1 MSSQSD
7 RNEPRSRAGIAF
19 STNGYRVLAVACI
32 ALIIAGRAAS
42 GQAAATVQQI
52 THGPKN
58 HLFGYVGHGGT
69 IPWNASGQYI
79 VGLRTDFHDR
89 MPKPDESAEIVVID
103 TRNRFRV
110 EVVDRTR
117 AWNLQQ
123 GTMLFWIPGAAD
135 SQFLFN
141 DKEPETGVVFSVLYD
156 IKDRRRVREFRFGNE
171 SIANGGVSPIRDEF
185 AGINYGKITRSREV
199 ISYPGAYDHT
209 ADENPANPDFDGLFR
224 IDIRTGERHLLVSYS
239 QLSGLILNTEKNRS
253 RLGDPDRYPIY
264 VHHTMWSRDGE
275 WIFFLVR
282 GKQNK
287 RPDQSCVIRRDG
299 TGLSKVPY
307 AGHPEWSAKN
317 ELILGS
323 KKPEHAG
330 AFNLWDITAGKWSGT
345 IGARGVFPDT
355 IDDNALSPDTKW
367 YVGSQ
372 KRGDRCYYTFY
383 RFADGHSFESP
394 PVPTKAGGGTVRIDP
409 APRWSRTS
417 DTILVPGLANDG
429 TRQLF
434 LVRLR

>member
-1 MSSQSD
+1 MIPFNC
-7 RNEPRSRAGIAF
+7 RRVLCFIGIALF
-19 STNGYRVLAVACI
+19 MTDCTANGQST
-32 ALIIAGRAAS
+32 
-42 GQAAATVQQI
+42 ATVQQI

-58 HLFGYVGHGGT
+58 HFFGYVGHGGT
-69 IPWNASGQYI
+69 IPWNATGRYI
-79 VGLRTDFHDR
+79 VGLRTSFHDH
-89 MPKPDESAEIVVID
+89 MPEPDDAAEIVLIN
-103 TRNRFRV
+103 TQNEFHV
-110 EVVDRTR
+110 EVVDRTL

-135 SQFLFN
+135 SRFLFN
-141 DKEPETGVVFSVLYD
+141 DKDPETGVVFTVLYD
-156 IKDRRRVREFRFGNE
+156 INERRRVREYRFDSE
-171 SIANGGVSPIRDEF
+171 SIANGGVSPVRDEF

-199 ISYPGAYDHT
+199 ISYPGAFDHT
-209 ADENPANPDFDGLFR
+209 ADENPANPDSDGLFR
-224 IDIRTGERHLLVSYS
+224 IDIKTGSRQLLVSYA
-239 QLSGLILNTEKNRS
+239 QLSELILDTEANRA
-253 RLGDPDRYPIY
+253 RLGAPDKYPIY
-264 VHHTMWSRDGE
+264 VHHTMWSRDGQ

-287 RPDQSCVIRRDG
+287 LPDQSCAVRRDG
-299 TGLSKVPY
+299 TGLRKVPY

-330 AFNLWDITAGKWSGT
+330 AFNLWDVAAGKWSGT
-345 IGARGVFPDT
+345 IGGRGIFADT

-372 KRGDRCYYTFY
+372 KRGNECFYTFY
-383 RFADGHSFESP
+383 RFADGRSFESP

-409 APRWSRTS
+409 APRWNRDS
-417 DTILVPGLANDG
+417 DTILTSGLASDG

-434 LVRLR
+434 LVRIR

>member
-1 MSSQSD
+1 MIVFPFTSC
-7 RNEPRSRAGIAF
+7 
-19 STNGYRVLAVACI
+19 RVLCFVGTSLLIAACAESAETVA
-32 ALIIAGRAAS
+32 S
-42 GQAAATVQQI
+42 VQQI

-58 HLFGYVGHGGT
+58 HFFGYVGHGGT
-69 IPWNASGQYI
+69 IPWNASERYI
-79 VGLRTDFHDR
+79 VGLRANFHDR
-89 MPKPDESAEIVVID
+89 MPKPDDAAEIVLID
-103 TRNRFRV
+103 TRNKFRV
-110 EVVDRTR
+110 EVVDHTL

-123 GTMLFWIPGAAD
+123 GTMLFWIPDAAE
-135 SQFLFN
+135 SRFLFN
-141 DKEPETGVVFSVLYD
+141 DKDSETGVVFSVLYD
-156 IKDRRRVREFRFGNE
+156 IREGRRVREFRFGNE
-171 SIANGGVSPIRDEF
+171 SIANGGVSPARDEF

-199 ISYPGAYDHT
+199 ISYPGAFDHT
-209 ADENPANPDFDGLFR
+209 ADENPANPDSDGLFR
-224 IDIRTGERHLLVSYS
+224 IDIKTGKRQLLVSYA
-239 QLSGLILNTEKNRS
+239 QLSDLILDTEKNRA
-253 RLGDPDRYPIY
+253 RLGDPDKYPIY
-264 VHHTMWSRDGE
+264 VHHTMWSRDGQ

-287 RPDQSCVIRRDG
+287 RPDQSCVVRRDG
-299 TGLSKVPY
+299 TGLRKVPY

-323 KKPEHAG
+323 SKQEHAG
-330 AFNLWDITAGKWSGT
+330 AFNLWDVGAGKWSGT
-345 IGARGVFPDT
+345 IGGRGVFPDT

-372 KRGDRCYYTFY
+372 KRGDKCFYTFY

-409 APRWSRTS
+409 APRWNRTS
-417 DTILVPGLANDG
+417 DTILAPGLAEDG